1 MSKDDETYTLREL
14 ECAYGEVAETHRI
27 QRAQLEQWRRILL
40 MARIRLCQMKTTLM
54 MEPHMIVL
62 GSSDSLAEVEAQIE
76 GKLVQTADCLGQV
89 EKELDL
95 LRSVDIESGH
105 TRAMSVVPGNRVRG
119 VPLVHQS
126 VFSWTCVATR
136 GISEVWEYRTSA
148 ESRPAE
154 KRRQESG
161 GRNSGAAGH
170 PGPGEQLRQRR
181 RVLLELG
188 VRTRRRPG
196 GLERDTQGP
205 GESLRRHKAMRGRG
219 RRGNCAHQEGA
230 WKEPDEL
237 LCEPDAAVAV
247 AVDDVGAPVMRSP
260 AVIGKG
266 PGTHCDEI
274 RRCGEG
280 KLRAPMKVGDTL
292 GRDTRCPYLRVKAA
306 KASHQT
312 DCWRKNE
319 GMGAEVGHTDEAR
332 TSSLRACPARVRVT
346 ADGRSWGQPRR
357 LVVGYTGIT
366 ISGGQ
371 EGLKET
377 LLVEAPTPSS
387 RACQAPY
394 VAVLQGRRLH
404 CGATLSVEPN
414 DLQKERNR
422 RTETSTSTT
431 SRFIDIR
438 VWLRARFGR
447 AGQGR
452 VQMHA
457 GWVIET
463 TLDAERK
470 LLTTD
475 FAIQ

>member
-1 MSKDDETYTLREL
+1 MTGARHCRGIRKEQTRSPGVDSGEL
-14 ECAYGEVAETHRI
+14 GRKNEG
-27 QRAQLEQWRRILL
+27 
-40 MARIRLCQMKTTLM
+40 
-54 MEPHMIVL
+54 ME
-62 GSSDSLAEVEAQIE
+62 AEVVHTDEAP
-76 GKLVQTADCLGQV
+76 GGS
-89 EKELDL
+89 
-95 LRSVDIESGH
+95 R
-105 TRAMSVVPGNRVRG
+105 VV
-119 VPLVHQS
+119 L
-126 VFSWTCVATR
+126 SWLH
-136 GISEVWEYRTSA
+136 WYHN
-148 ESRPAE
+148 
-154 KRRQESG
+154 Q
-161 GRNSGAAGH
+161 
-170 PGPGEQLRQRR
+170 
-181 RVLLELG
+181 
-188 VRTRRRPG
+188 RRPG

-422 RTETSTSTT
+422 RAETSVSTI
-431 SRFIDIR
+431 SRYSLIFASGCEQD
-438 VWLRARFGR
+438 LGG
-447 AGQGR
+447 AGSCPDAHRMGHR
-452 VQMHA
+452 NHA
-457 GWVIET
+457 GRQMKAVNHRFRDSVT
-463 TLDAERK
+463 GGSNLVVS
-470 LLTTD
+470 
-475 FAIQ
+475 AIQPICREVGASHSWGTRERPRMRLGVEQVAILWMSE